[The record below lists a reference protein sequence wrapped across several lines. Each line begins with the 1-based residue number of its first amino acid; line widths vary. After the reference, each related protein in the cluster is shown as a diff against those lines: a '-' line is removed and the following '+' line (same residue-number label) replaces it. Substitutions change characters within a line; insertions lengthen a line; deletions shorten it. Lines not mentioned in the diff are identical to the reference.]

1 MMRALIRRLF
11 GNERRAPSPSP
22 THKHL
27 RIETAPAVV
36 YAIGDVHGCLSELVA
51 LEQKIVHDSV
61 GIKGRKLIVMLGDYI
76 DRGPQSA
83 GVIDHL
89 LALPPVSF
97 ERICLMGNHEVMAS
111 AFFER
116 PHPRADW
123 LQFGGAE
130 TLQSYGLP
138 TDMLS
143 GVGSSR
149 LRQMIEAYVPEEHR
163 TFLSAR
169 EWTLSIP
176 GWLFVH
182 AGLRPGV
189 ALDQQDPE
197 DLFWIREEFF
207 AASGPSQ
214 SRVVHGH
221 TPAAEPV
228 MTPERICIDTGA
240 FATGRL
246 TALRITPDGD
256 TKLLQTP

>member
-1 MMRALIRRLF
+1 MMRALIQRLF
-11 GNERRAPSPSP
+11 GREQSAPAASP

-27 RIETAPAVV
+27 RIDTAPSVV
-36 YAIGDVHGCLSELVA
+36 YAIGDVHGCLSELLV
-51 LEQKIVHDSV
+51 LEDKITRDSA
-61 GIKGRKLIVMLGDYI
+61 GIEGRKLIVMLGDYI

-89 LALPPVSF
+89 LARPPVSF
-97 ERICLMGNHEVMAS
+97 ERICLMGNHEVMAT
-111 AFFER
+111 AFLER
-116 PHPRADW
+116 PLARADW

-138 TDMLS
+138 PEALS
-143 GVGSSR
+143 GRSPSR
-149 LRQMIEAYVPEEHR
+149 LRQTIEAYVPQEHR

-169 EWTLSIP
+169 DWTLSMP

-189 ALDQQDPE
+189 PLEQQDPN
-197 DLFWIREEFF
+197 DLFWIRDEFF
-207 AASGPSQ
+207 AAPGPSPL
-214 SRVVHGH
+214 RVVHGH

-228 MTPERICIDTGA
+228 VTPNRICIDTGA

-246 TALRITPDGD
+246 TALRITPDGG
-256 TKLLQTP
+256 TQLLQTP